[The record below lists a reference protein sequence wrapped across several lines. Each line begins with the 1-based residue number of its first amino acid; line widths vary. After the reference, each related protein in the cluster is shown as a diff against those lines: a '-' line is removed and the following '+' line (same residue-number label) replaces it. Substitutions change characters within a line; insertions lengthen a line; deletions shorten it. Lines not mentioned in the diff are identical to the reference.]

1 MTIKELAHNQKVALV
16 ALLEVLAVRD
26 KAVSEGQERVI
37 GNVAAELGDEEYRRL
52 LDEAEMKFSDVESLK
67 RFLKTIDEKPAQEL
81 IYGTVLRESMSEATP
96 IVDANPVDWLA
107 DLWHIDV
114 SDTESGI
121 IPDTESGMIP
131 DSCQPTP
138 LK

>member
-67 RFLKTIDEKPAQEL
+67 RFLKTIDEKPAQ
-81 IYGTVLRESMSEATP
+81 
-96 IVDANPVDWLA
+96 
-107 DLWHIDV
+107 
-114 SDTESGI
+114 
-121 IPDTESGMIP
+121 
-131 DSCQPTP
+131 
-138 LK
+138 